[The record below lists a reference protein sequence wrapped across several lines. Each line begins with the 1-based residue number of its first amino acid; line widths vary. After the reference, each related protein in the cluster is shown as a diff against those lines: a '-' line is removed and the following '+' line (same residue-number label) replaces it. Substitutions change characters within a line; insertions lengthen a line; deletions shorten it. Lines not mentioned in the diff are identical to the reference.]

1 MKCFKTHFNFIAR
14 KKKIEQKESE
24 RVETELKE
32 GCEEVNKER
41 QKASDPEKQS
51 GLQCRKDARGIP
63 SEG

>member
-41 QKASDPEKQS
+41 HKQ
-51 GLQCRKDARGIP
+51 GKH
-63 SEG
+63 